1 MNRLHHM
8 RAWQDRPKRNNA
20 ITVRFLALTLVVG
33 CQVENPEETATSD
46 PAPPPAMVVAPMR
59 GRVELDQM
67 LELLQ
72 KELDDAVEGSEQG
85 AASHLVRAEA
95 LSDRLLETK
104 LPFEWMVKEQ
114 YAVQPRLR
122 QIQALADRILAQIRS
137 GGRPEEIRR
146 EVIALRQMVIDL
158 RQGLRQEGS
167 APPPTLDRLLAA
179 YRADTLDVGGGVGE

>member
-1 MNRLHHM
+1 MNWLDN
-8 RAWQDRPKRNNA
+8 ARPWWNRPQRKNA
-20 ITVRFLALTLVVG
+20 ITVRFLLLGLLLG
-33 CQVENPEETATSD
+33 CQTENPEEAATSD

-59 GRVELDQM
+59 GRVELDRM

-72 KELDDAVEGSEQG
+72 KELDDAISGSEHG
-85 AASHLVRAEA
+85 AASHMVRAEA

-122 QIQALADRILAQIRS
+122 QIQALSDRILAQIRS
-137 GGRPEEIRR
+137 GGRPEDIRR
-146 EVIALRQMVIDL
+146 EVIALQKLVVDL

-167 APPPTLDRLLAA
+167 AAPPTLDRLLAA
-179 YRADTLDVGGGVGE
+179 YRGDTLDVGGGVGE